1 MEIEA
6 GVKSVSNANLWD
18 THKHTHTK
26 RRVGWGVCVRG
37 GERETDRVRQ

>member
-26 RRVGWGVCVRG
+26 RRVGWVCVCVG
-37 GERETDRVRQ
+37 WERETDRVRQ